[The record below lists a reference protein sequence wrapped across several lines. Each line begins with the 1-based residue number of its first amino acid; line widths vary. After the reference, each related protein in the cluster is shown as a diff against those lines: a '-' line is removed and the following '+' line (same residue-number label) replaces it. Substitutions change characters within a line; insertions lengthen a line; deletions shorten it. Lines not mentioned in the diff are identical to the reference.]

1 MKTHATRIGI
11 LLVIGL
17 IATSG
22 LAVADGQVAPLGVIP
37 EPTPQPLTVN
47 LWTDKSTYMVGET
60 LTIFFSVSQAAF
72 IYIYDIQPDG
82 IVRLIFPNAYSQG
95 NLVSAGTHTLPDGL
109 YKFTVA
115 PPTGLEQLQI
125 FASPVDLGLA
135 PPYFGEPYPMAG
147 GSPGAATSQIQAQ
160 IMGIV
165 PEPVWA
171 TAWTSFVITQHYGY
185 TPPSQ
190 GYVPPSQGY
199 VPPSQGYYGQGYW
212 HPTSSY
218 QPPPFVGSHGA
229 IWFFFG
235 GHWHSGMPT
244 SGPYWYWYNPCGYA
258 YPACGE
264 WRIRFRIC
272 IGCGTP

>member
-95 NLVSAGTHTLPDGL
+95 NFVSAGTHTLPDGL

-125 FASPVDLGLA
+125 FASPVDLGLS

-147 GSPGAATSQIQAQ
+147 GNPGAATSQIQAQ

-165 PEPVWA
+165 PEPIWA
-171 TAWTSFVITQHYGY
+171 TAWTSFTIVQHYGY
-185 TPPSQ
+185 TPPTYPHTPTYPTQ
-190 GYVPPSQGY
+190 PSWFG
-199 VPPSQGYYGQGYW
+199 
-212 HPTSSY
+212 Y
-218 QPPPFVGSHGA
+218 QPPPFSGVAGA
-229 IWFFFG
+229 FWYFFG
-235 GHWHSGMPT
+235 GQWISGMPS

-272 IGCGTP
+272 IGCEVP